1 MNNGGVLVHCHAG
14 VSRSS
19 SCVIAYLMQ
28 EHGMSFK
35 EAFAY
40 ASKRR
45 PIIFPNMGFQKQL
58 LEFERLLSIK
68 QE

>member
-1 MNNGGVLVHCHAG
+1 
-14 VSRSS
+14 
-19 SCVIAYLMQ
+19 VIAFLMQ

-68 QE
+68 